1 MTLVVLNISICFC
14 GSVVCFSGCQY
25 NKYYFL
31 NKNIFSNIQIDFQI
45 ALSVSEQFI
54 FLGTHPFTLSVIL
67 RLQGLLSVGVKFNPI
82 KVYLLPFGIAGETW
96 SLFPNHFSFWVPTYM
111 VWLSQ
116 FFNLVIYLKLS
127 PCTFLS
133 KFWKDIIRHKHSKTI
148 PWNLQ
153 SKRTSL

>member
-1 MTLVVLNISICFC
+1 MWLTRHYLFSTFQFVFVAVLSVLVVANIISITFWI
-14 GSVVCFSGCQY
+14 
-25 NKYYFL
+25 KIFL
-31 NKNIFSNIQIDFQI
+31 ATSNI
-45 ALSVSEQFI
+45 LSVNEQFI

-67 RLQGLLSVGVKFNPI
+67 RLQGLPLVGVKFNPI

-96 SLFPNHFSFWVPTYM
+96 SLFLNHFSFWVPTYM

-133 KFWKDIIRHKHSKTI
+133 KFWKDIIRHKHPKTI
-148 PWNLQ
+148 PWTLQ